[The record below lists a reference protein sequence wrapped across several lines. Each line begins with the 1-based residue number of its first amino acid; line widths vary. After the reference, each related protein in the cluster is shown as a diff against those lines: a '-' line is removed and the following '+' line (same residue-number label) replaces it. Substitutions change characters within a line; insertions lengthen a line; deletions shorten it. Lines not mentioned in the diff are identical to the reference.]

1 MSKIILWSVR
11 IIVAAGLL
19 FFAFFTVG
27 SVISDILEHV
37 SKKVPIELEFWT
49 VVLSLSIIFALVSYI
64 GSWFNS
70 ILAVKLLMIFSFI
83 LTISAFILP
92 MKHKTRMIPL
102 MGGFF
107 ILSAIV
113 YWALKRKKQSRF

>member
-1 MSKIILWSVR
+1 MVSKNNRYGFFLI
-11 IIVAAGLL
+11 
-19 FFAFFTVG
+19 FAFFTAG

-49 VVLSLSIIFALVSYI
+49 VALSLFIIFALVSYI

-70 ILAVKLLMIFSFI
+70 ILAVKLFMIFSFI

-92 MKHKTRMIPL
+92 MKHKARMIPL
-102 MGGFF
+102 MAGFF
-107 ILSAIV
+107 ILSAVV
-113 YWALKRKKQSRF
+113 YWALKRKK